1 MRLHTT
7 FLFGLAALVCFSPSG
22 FAGDAQKGQADFA
35 QYCAPCHG
43 TSGKGDGPV
52 APELTK
58 KPIDLTA
65 LARNNDGKFD
75 FDQIKKKI
83 DGRKMPRAHGTS
95 QMPVW
100 GQWFS
105 YQATAGGLLQEDRQ
119 TIEKQ
124 VTERL
129 DNLVTYLAGKQEP

>member
-1 MRLHTT
+1 M
-7 FLFGLAALVCFSPSG
+7 
-22 FAGDAQKGQADFA
+22 
-35 QYCAPCHG
+35 
-43 TSGKGDGPV
+43 

-58 KPIDLTA
+58 RPIDLTA
-65 LARNNDGKFD
+65 LARNNGGKFD
-75 FDQIKKKI
+75 FDQVKKRI
-83 DGRKMPRAHGTS
+83 DGRNMPRAHGTS

-124 VTERL
+124 VAERL
-129 DNLVTYLAGKQEP
+129 DNLATYLAGKQEP